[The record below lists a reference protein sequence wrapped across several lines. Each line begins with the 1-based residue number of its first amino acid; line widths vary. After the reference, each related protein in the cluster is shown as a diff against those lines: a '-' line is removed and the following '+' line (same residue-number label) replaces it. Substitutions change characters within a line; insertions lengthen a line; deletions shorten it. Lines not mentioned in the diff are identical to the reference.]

1 MTYTDTLISREP
13 GMAAAM
19 KRQFLTVILLLFSS
33 SAFSQTMNAE
43 QIIEQSQRAFY
54 YAAEDMQ
61 AKITMQLID
70 ADGGTRKRVM
80 TMLRRDTTDGGEQKY
95 FIYFHEPG
103 DVRRMTFMVW
113 KDPVKEDQRWIFIP
127 AVDLV
132 RRIAADDKRSSFVGS
147 DFTYEDISG
156 RDVADD
162 SHTLLREET
171 LADRK
176 AYVVESIPKEM
187 VEYSKRISWI
197 DKQTLLPLKET
208 YYDAQDELYRIFTA
222 DKIKEV
228 DGWPTVT
235 QRTMKNLKSGHR
247 TEVVFDTIA
256 YDVGLADKDF
266 SERRMRR
273 PPRAWIE

>member
-1 MTYTDTLISREP
+1 
-13 GMAAAM
+13 M
-19 KRQFLTVILLLFSS
+19 KHLFLNVTLLLFSS
-33 SAFSQTMNAE
+33 SAFAQTMSAE

-61 AKITMQLID
+61 ARVTMQLID
-70 ADGGTRKRVM
+70 ADGGIRKRVM
-80 TMLRRDTTDGGEQKY
+80 TMLRRDTNEGGEQKY
-95 FIYFHEPG
+95 FIYFQEPG

-147 DFTYEDISG
+147 DFTYEDVSG

-162 SHTLLREET
+162 NHTLLREET
-171 LADRK
+171 LDNRE
-176 AYVVESIPKEM
+176 AYVIESIPNEV
-187 VEYSKRISWI
+187 VEYTRRISWI

-208 YYDAQDELYRIFTA
+208 YYDAQNELYRIFTA
-222 DKIKEV
+222 DKIEAIN
-228 DGWPTVT
+228 GWPTVT
-235 QRTMKNLKSGHR
+235 QRSMKNLKTGHR
-247 TEVVFDTIA
+247 TEVVFDSIA
-256 YDVGLADKDF
+256 YDLGLDDKDF

>member
-1 MTYTDTLISREP
+1 
-13 GMAAAM
+13 M
-19 KRQFLTVILLLFSS
+19 KHLFLNVILLLFSG
-33 SAFSQTMNAE
+33 SAFAQTMSAE

-54 YAAEDMQ
+54 YAAADMR
-61 AKITMQLID
+61 AKVTMQLID
-70 ADGGTRKRVM
+70 RDGGVRKRVM
-80 TMLRRDTTDGGEQKY
+80 TLLRRDTTDGGEQKY
-95 FIYFHEPG
+95 FIFFHEPG

-147 DFTYEDISG
+147 DFTYEDVSG

-162 SHTLLREET
+162 SHTQLREEA
-171 LADRK
+171 LDGRES
-176 AYVVESIPKEM
+176 YVIQSIPKQI

-247 TEVVFDTIA
+247 TEVVFDAIA
-256 YDVGLADKDF
+256 YDADLADEDF

>member
-1 MTYTDTLISREP
+1 
-13 GMAAAM
+13 M
-19 KRQFLTVILLLFSS
+19 KHLFLNVILLLFSS
-33 SAFSQTMNAE
+33 SAFSQTMSAE

-54 YAAEDMQ
+54 YTAEDMQ
-61 AKITMQLID
+61 AKVTMQLID

-80 TMLRRDTTDGGEQKY
+80 TMLRRDTTESGEQKY

-113 KDPVKEDQRWIFIP
+113 KDPVKDDQRWIFIP

-147 DFTYEDISG
+147 DFTYEDVSG

-162 SHTLLREET
+162 SHSLLREET
-171 LADRK
+171 LESK
-176 AYVVESIPKEM
+176 ETYVVESIPKEI

-197 DKQTLLPLKET
+197 DKQTLLPLKES
-208 YYDAQDELYRIFTA
+208 YYDAQGELYRVFTA
-222 DKIKEV
+222 DRIEEIS
-228 DGWPTVT
+228 GWPTVT
-235 QRTMKNLKSGHR
+235 QRTMKNIKTSHR
-247 TEVVFDTIA
+247 TEVVYDSIA
-256 YDVGLADKDF
+256 YDLGLVDKDF